1 LESSFKLEVKNP
13 ERENKKPANILG
25 STVAVISNSVDSESE
40 KSGSMNKTRDLNPSS
55 ESPMKHL
62 YKRKANFKG
71 IDHLKRMYSFV
82 EDVKDNDTQYLANT
96 SYRKQGTKYKMKS
109 DPKEM
114 LKESPQREEI
124 DTKIFNTFDSR
135 DQKRI
140 IQDRKMMINYVS
152 HGIK

>member
-1 LESSFKLEVKNP
+1 
-13 ERENKKPANILG
+13 
-25 STVAVISNSVDSESE
+25 
-40 KSGSMNKTRDLNPSS
+40 MNKTRDLNPSS

-140 IQDRKMMINYVS
+140 VQDRKMMINYVS